1 MKGGPDASGEM
12 GREPRDGYDEQITAM
27 RETIDNL
34 DAALIHIL
42 AERFKCTQH
51 VGVLKARH
59 DAAPADP
66 DREARQVSRLRA
78 LAESAKLD
86 PAFAEKLLN
95 FIIAEVIRHHEAIA
109 WGTTRP
115 WS

>member
-1 MKGGPDASGEM
+1 MND
-12 GREPRDGYDEQITAM
+12 EPTYSAQLEAI

-42 AERFKCTQH
+42 AERFKCTQR

-59 DAAPADP
+59 GAPPADP
-66 DREARQVSRLRA
+66 SREQRQVTRLRA
-78 LAESAKLD
+78 LAENARLD
-86 PAFAEKLLN
+86 PVFAETLLN

-109 WGTTRP
+109 RG
-115 WS
+115 

>member
-1 MKGGPDASGEM
+1 MTAHLSA
-12 GREPRDGYDEQITAM
+12 DELAFRQELDAM

-42 AERFKCTQH
+42 AERFKCTQR

-59 DAAPADP
+59 KASPADP
-66 DREARQVSRLRA
+66 AREARQVARLRA
-78 LAESAKLD
+78 LAEGAKLD
-86 PAFAEKLLN
+86 PVFAEKLLA

-109 WGTTRP
+109 RG
-115 WS
+115 